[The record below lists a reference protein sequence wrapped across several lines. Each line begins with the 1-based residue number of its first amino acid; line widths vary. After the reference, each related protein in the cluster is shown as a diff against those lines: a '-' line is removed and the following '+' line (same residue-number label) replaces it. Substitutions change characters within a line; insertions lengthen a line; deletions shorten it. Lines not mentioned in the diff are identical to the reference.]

1 MVSVVH
7 CYAMRTPVR
16 VAPSILAADFA
27 NLASDIERVAPVIDL
42 LHVDVM
48 DGHFVPNISLGPPV
62 IASLRASTDLYLDC
76 HLMITDPLGYLEPLK
91 QAGADGVT
99 VHIEAVPNPIP
110 VLDRAQELNLDVGLV
125 INPPTPVE
133 AVEPYLDRCS
143 MVVVMSVHPGFGGQA
158 FIEDV
163 VPKIGRLR
171 EIIDSHA
178 LSTDIEV
185 DGGINRRTAALA
197 RDVGAT
203 VLVAGT
209 SVFHAKDPVEAVR
222 EIRDA
227 ATGEA
232 R

>member
-1 MVSVVH
+1 
-7 CYAMRTPVR
+7 
-16 VAPSILAADFA
+16 
-27 NLASDIERVAPVIDL
+27 
-42 LHVDVM
+42 
-48 DGHFVPNISLGPPV
+48 
-62 IASLRASTDLYLDC
+62 
-76 HLMITDPLGYLEPLK
+76 MITDPLGYLEPLK

-163 VPKIGRLR
+163 VPKIVRLR

-197 RDVGAT
+197 RDAGAT